1 MARSPLFD
9 IYDPYGILQQQAQFG
24 MLPEPEEDIEP
35 YGLVPID
42 RKPTISD
49 LMPQEEKT
57 GMLRS
62 LANLGASGLTGLG
75 WLLDIPGSLVRG
87 TISGV
92 AEGDPFKGVR
102 TAFGSSEE
110 RVSGRDL
117 LRQFGAA
124 GDEDTWGNFGTGLLT
139 EIATDPL
146 SLLNPAAILGRG
158 AYGAAGRAL
167 SRAGILD
174 NAALMAQKQGMG
186 VRKFLRKPAKEIIGL
201 SDNPQAMQDFAQ
213 AARGKG
219 LDPDALLNQ
228 PAAGLMEFR
237 IPGMEQGQLLGTGAI
252 GDWTASALDRAGEGL
267 KSNRFTA
274 PVVNR
279 LTAAFDPTV
288 MGELD
293 PSKQWRNRAAW
304 DESLK
309 NERAFLEWA
318 AERQRAAMSVGKVN
332 GFSFSDARI
341 QNAVRDTIE
350 AKLDPQRIAK
360 LQDQEAIAALESV
373 PEWKAWRDDAAE
385 RLQESRERRMARGL
399 EAPDAQSLEDIGFF
413 PSQSVWFNNPQAP
426 VLPNRLDRQQRAYER
441 GQRVL
446 NTDDLVGRSRSPKTD
461 LDRRSETL
469 RRLMAGD
476 FGRKLQ
482 DDLIKA
488 GDDDVPVLI
497 DRAFAE
503 LGMESPFGGVRADGL
518 SMADITA
525 QRDLADQAER
535 LLTNWRTA
543 PKSNTVKAKI
553 ADFGTLLD
561 EVAQVFGVE
570 GSFASMD
577 PQSLR
582 TMRGLL
588 RKPRGVDSLR
598 KQLADAEAAIKTQ
611 QNALKTA
618 IGDTLR
624 RADRQFADKNMG
636 LFDQNTVNDMVRYG
650 LGQARSEANAKVILD
665 DLLQNA
671 SPLPAQAV
679 PGGGSLNLLEAAS
692 QLGFNKAALTDILKS
707 RMGPN
712 IDPAM
717 LSINEK
723 VFANLKRLAPGRQIA
738 EPSALGRFWDT
749 YTNAFKVGALAN
761 PAYHTRNLYSGYLST
776 LMGGG
781 QNPVSNILDWYAGR
795 QAGLGNYTKRGM
807 FGLMP
812 SVADRIRQSPRY
824 AHLSEEEAVDAF
836 LREAARNRLGGGLV
850 DEAEGVAEQAAKG
863 LYPGADAA
871 KPPPVFGERGIL
883 YDPNRTWQDWLTVR
897 GVDWSGFLGDRPAP
911 SQTTN
916 PLLQLHERIGRQ
928 TEDANRLGTYIA
940 QLRQGASPDAA
951 ARQVYKT
958 QVDYSPRAFTEF
970 ERQLK
975 RWIPFYSY
983 TRGIA
988 PSVAENLLYRP
999 GGLQGQSMRAI
1010 SRASEPN
1017 EDFFTPE
1024 YLRQS
1029 AAIPLPGAAPAEGL
1043 QRFLTNI
1050 DLPYE
1055 GLVNLFSPGIGN
1067 TGSQVAIDSLQ
1078 KTGMNLLGMVNPLVK
1093 APLEMVLNR
1102 QLYSG
1107 RELSDLYSVFE
1118 NSVDPQW
1125 GPLARALEQVV
1136 VNMPGGSKLN
1146 SLIRTG
1152 LDDRLSASEKAAKI
1166 AINNLAGLKV
1176 TDVDQERTRRLAA
1189 RETLE
1194 ELLSSTP
1201 GVRTYEN
1208 LTVPE
1213 DVLRAMPEQQR
1224 RMYLLYK
1231 VIQAEAAKRAREKK
1245 KAALDPLQMLGVVNQ
1260 F

>member
-35 YGLVPID
+35 YGLVPVN

-49 LMPQEEKT
+49 LMPQEEKA

-92 AEGDPFKGVR
+92 AEGDPLKGVR

-124 GDEDTWGNFGTGLLT
+124 GDEDSWGNFGTGLLT
-139 EIATDPL
+139 EIVTDPL

-228 PAAGLMEFR
+228 PAASLMEFR

-252 GDWTASALDRAGEGL
+252 GDWTASALDRVGEGL

-350 AKLDPQRIAK
+350 AKLDPQRIAR

-476 FGRKLQ
+476 AGRQLQ
-482 DDLIKA
+482 DRLIAANPEQTPGILDEAFAALGMDAPFSKVADEGLTVADLDEYLALPDILP
-488 GDDDVPVLI
+488 GDRKKYTQIRKNLI
-497 DRAFAE
+497 DR
-503 LGMESPFGGVRADGL
+503 
-518 SMADITA
+518 
-525 QRDLADQAER
+525 QA
-535 LLTNWRTA
+535 
-543 PKSNTVKAKI
+543 
-553 ADFGTLLD
+553 
-561 EVAQVFGVE
+561 
-570 GSFASMD
+570 
-577 PQSLR
+577 
-582 TMRGLL
+582 
-588 RKPRGVDSLR
+588 
-598 KQLADAEAAIKTQ
+598 
-611 QNALKTA
+611 ALKTEL
-618 IGDTLR
+618 GDTLR

-1029 AAIPLPGAAPAEGL
+1029 AAIPLPGAEPAEGL

-1136 VNMPGGSKLN
+1136 VNLPGGSKLN

-1213 DVLRAMPEQQR
+1213 DVLRAMPENQR